1 MARYIGK
8 RLFSLII
15 IMFFVAVII
24 FTVMYFVPGDPAL
37 VVLGSSSTAAEREA
51 FNASLGL
58 TDPYI
63 VQLGRFLY
71 QTFIK
76 FDLGTSYI
84 SKGSV
89 MTEFATRLPRTFWL
103 GFLCLLINTVIGIPL
118 GVTCALHQNSWV
130 DHLISILAMI
140 GVAIPGFWLAQLMV
154 QLFAQELGW
163 LPPMGIKGAPFMDW
177 QYWVMPVI
185 AGALGGIANNLRMTR
200 SAVLETIRADF
211 VTTAR
216 AKGLA
221 ENKVT
226 YKHMLPNALIPILNQ
241 LGGQFGMIISGTV
254 IIETVFSFPGIGLYM
269 MSGINNR
276 DYPVVRGCVLIL
288 AIFSAVAVLLVD
300 LAYGMI
306 DPRIKAQYVSY
317 AAKKGGKKNG

>member
-8 RLFSLII
+8 RLLSLIV

-24 FTVMYFVPGDPAL
+24 FTIMYFVPGDPAL
-37 VVLGSSSTAAEREA
+37 VALGSSSTVAEREA
-51 FNASLGL
+51 FNTALGL
-58 TDPYI
+58 NDPYI
-63 VQLGRFLY
+63 VQLGRFLF

-76 FDLGTSYI
+76 FDLGDSYI
-84 SKGSV
+84 SKAPV
-89 MTEFATRLPRTFWL
+89 IVEFAEFLPRTFLL
-103 GFLCLLINTVIGIPL
+103 GILCLAVNVAAGIPL
-118 GVTCALHQNSWV
+118 GITCALHQNTWV
-130 DHLISILAMI
+130 DHLISVLAMI
-140 GVAIPGFWLAQLMV
+140 GVAIPGFWLAMLMV
-154 QLFAQELGW
+154 QLFAQQLHW
-163 LPPMGIKGAPFMDW
+163 LPPMGLGSWKH
-177 QYWVMPVI
+177 WVMPLA

-221 ENKVT
+221 ENTVT
-226 YKHMLPNALIPILNQ
+226 YEHMLPNALIPILNQ
-241 LGGQFGMIISGTV
+241 LGGQFGMIIAGTV

-300 LAYGMI
+300 LAYGLI

-317 AAKKGGKKNG
+317 AAKKGGK

>member
-1 MARYIGK
+1 MARYIVK
-8 RLFSLII
+8 RLLALVA
-15 IMFFVAVII
+15 IMFCVAVII
-24 FTVMYFVPGDPAL
+24 FTIMYFVPGDPAL
-37 VVLGSSSTAAEREA
+37 IILGSSSTVAEREA
-51 FNASLGL
+51 YRESLGL
-58 TDPYI
+58 NDPYM
-63 VQLGRFLY
+63 VQLGRYLY

-76 FDLGTSYI
+76 WDLGTSYI
-84 SKGSV
+84 SKAPV
-89 MTEFATRLPRTFWL
+89 LVEFSSRVPRTFAL
-103 GFLCLLINTVIGIPL
+103 GLICLLINIVIGIPL
-118 GVTCALHQNSWV
+118 GITCALNQNSWI

-140 GVAIPGFWLAQLMV
+140 GVAIPGFWLAMLMI
-154 QLFAQELGW
+154 QLFSQELGW
-163 LPPMGIKGAPFMDW
+163 LPAMGISSWKSW
-177 QYWVMPVI
+177 IMPVV

-200 SAVLETIRADF
+200 SAVLETVRADF

-221 ENKVT
+221 ERKVT

-254 IIETVFSFPGIGLYM
+254 VIETVFSFPGVGMYM
-269 MSGINNR
+269 LSGISNR

-300 LAYGMI
+300 LAYGFI

-317 AAKKGGKKNG
+317 AAKKGGRK

>member
-8 RLFSLII
+8 RLLSLIG

-24 FTVMYFVPGDPAL
+24 FTIMYFVPGDPAL
-37 VVLGSSSTAAEREA
+37 VALGSSSTVAEREA
-51 FNASLGL
+51 FNTALGL
-58 TDPYI
+58 NDPYI
-63 VQLGRFLY
+63 VQLGRFLF

-76 FDLGTSYI
+76 FDLGDSYI
-84 SKGSV
+84 SKAPV
-89 MTEFATRLPRTFWL
+89 IVEFAEFLPRTFLL
-103 GFLCLLINTVIGIPL
+103 GILCLAVNVAAGIPL
-118 GVTCALHQNSWV
+118 GITCALHQNTWV
-130 DHLISILAMI
+130 DHLISVLAMI
-140 GVAIPGFWLAQLMV
+140 GVAIPGFWLAMLMV
-154 QLFAQELGW
+154 QLFAQQLHW
-163 LPPMGIKGAPFMDW
+163 LPPMGLGSWKH
-177 QYWVMPVI
+177 WVMPLA

-241 LGGQFGMIISGTV
+241 LGGQFGMIIAGTV

-300 LAYGMI
+300 LAYGLI

-317 AAKKGGKKNG
+317 AAKKGGK

>member
-8 RLFSLII
+8 RLLSLIV

-24 FTVMYFVPGDPAL
+24 FTIMYFVPGDPAL
-37 VVLGSSSTAAEREA
+37 VALGSSSTVAEREA
-51 FNASLGL
+51 FNTALGL
-58 TDPYI
+58 NDPYI
-63 VQLGRFLY
+63 VQLGRFLF

-76 FDLGTSYI
+76 FDLGDSYI
-84 SKGSV
+84 SKAPV
-89 MTEFATRLPRTFWL
+89 IVEFAEFLPRTFLL
-103 GFLCLLINTVIGIPL
+103 GILCLAVNVAAGIPL
-118 GVTCALHQNSWV
+118 GITCALHQNTWV
-130 DHLISILAMI
+130 DHLISVLAMI
-140 GVAIPGFWLAQLMV
+140 GVAIPGFWLAMLMV
-154 QLFAQELGW
+154 QLFAQQLHW
-163 LPPMGIKGAPFMDW
+163 LPPMGLGSWKH
-177 QYWVMPVI
+177 WVMPLA

-226 YKHMLPNALIPILNQ
+226 YEHMLPNALIPILNQ
-241 LGGQFGMIISGTV
+241 LGGQFGMIIAGTV

-300 LAYGMI
+300 LAYGLI

-317 AAKKGGKKNG
+317 AAKKGGK

>member
-1 MARYIGK
+1 MTRYIVK
-8 RLFSLII
+8 RLLSLIV

-37 VVLGSSSTAAEREA
+37 VVLGSGSTVAEREA
-51 FNASLGL
+51 FDAALGL
-58 TDPYI
+58 NDPYI

-84 SKGSV
+84 SKAPV
-89 MTEFATRLPRTFWL
+89 FTEFAARVPRTFLL
-103 GFLCLLINTVIGIPL
+103 GILCLAINVVLGIPL
-118 GVTCALHQNSWV
+118 GVTCALNQNSWV

-140 GVAIPGFWLAQLMV
+140 GVAIPGFWLAMLMV
-154 QLFAQELGW
+154 QLFSQQLGW
-163 LPPMGIKGAPFMDW
+163 LPPMGLGSWKHWI
-177 QYWVMPVI
+177 MPIV

-200 SAVLETIRADF
+200 SAVLETVRADF

-254 IIETVFSFPGIGLYM
+254 VIETVFSFPGVGTYM
-269 MSGINNR
+269 MTGINNR

-317 AAKKGGKKNG
+317 AAKKGGKKA

>member
-8 RLFSLII
+8 RLLSLIV

-24 FTVMYFVPGDPAL
+24 FTIMYFVPGDPAL
-37 VVLGSSSTAAEREA
+37 VALGSSSTVAEREA
-51 FNASLGL
+51 FNTALGL
-58 TDPYI
+58 NDPYI
-63 VQLGRFLY
+63 VQLGRFLF

-76 FDLGTSYI
+76 FDLGDSYI
-84 SKGSV
+84 SKAPV
-89 MTEFATRLPRTFWL
+89 IVEFAEFLPRTFLL
-103 GFLCLLINTVIGIPL
+103 GILCLAVNVAAGIPL
-118 GVTCALHQNSWV
+118 GITCALHQNTWV
-130 DHLISILAMI
+130 DHLISVLAMI
-140 GVAIPGFWLAQLMV
+140 GVAIPGFWLAMLMV
-154 QLFAQELGW
+154 QLFAQQLHW
-163 LPPMGIKGAPFMDW
+163 LPPMGLGSWKH
-177 QYWVMPVI
+177 WVMPLA

-241 LGGQFGMIISGTV
+241 LGGQFGMIIAGTV

-300 LAYGMI
+300 LAYGLI

-317 AAKKGGKKNG
+317 AAKKGGK

>member
-8 RLFSLII
+8 RLFSLLI

-24 FTVMYFVPGDPAL
+24 FTIMFFVPGDPAL
-37 VVLGSSSTAAEREA
+37 VALGSSSTVAERND
-51 FNASLGL
+51 FNESLGL
-58 TDPYI
+58 NDPYI
-63 VQLGRFLY
+63 VQLGRFLH

-84 SKGSV
+84 SKAKV
-89 MTEFATRLPRTFWL
+89 IVEFGDRLPRTFLL
-103 GFLCLLINTVIGIPL
+103 GILCLLVNVVVGIPL
-118 GVTCALHQNSWV
+118 GVTCALNQNSWI
-130 DHLISILAMI
+130 DHAISILAMI
-140 GVAIPGFWLAQLMV
+140 GVAIPGFWLAMLMV
-154 QLFAQELGW
+154 QLFSQTLQW
-163 LPPMGIKGAPFMDW
+163 LPPMGLGSW
-177 QYWVMPVI
+177 RHWVMPLL

-216 AKGLA
+216 AKGLT

-241 LGGQFGMIISGTV
+241 LGGQFGMVIAGTV
-254 IIETVFSFPGIGLYM
+254 IIETVFTFPGVGLYM
-269 MSGINNR
+269 MDGINNR
-276 DYPVVRGCVLIL
+276 DYPVIRGCVLIL

-300 LAYGMI
+300 LAYGLI

-317 AAKKGGKKNG
+317 AAKKGGKHHG